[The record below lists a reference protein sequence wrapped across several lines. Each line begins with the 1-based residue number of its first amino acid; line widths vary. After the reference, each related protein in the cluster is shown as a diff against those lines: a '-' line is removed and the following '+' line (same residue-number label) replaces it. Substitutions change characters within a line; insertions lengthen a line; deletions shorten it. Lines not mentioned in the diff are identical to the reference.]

1 MIVSIADQSLRLL
14 PSKAVMLSDRTLV
27 VADLHL
33 GKATAFQARGL
44 PVPEGHSASDLQRL
58 LNLCGEHAAE
68 RLVING
74 DLFHSRGGFTPQIG
88 SLVQEWIERLAIPVE
103 LVIGNHDAKLKNL
116 PPALTVVHHAS
127 YAGFHIVH
135 DPEDAPTDHPSLAA
149 HWHPVARIGD
159 GHQRPL
165 KMPCYLLRGSM
176 LVLPSFGEFT
186 GGSFIK
192 PQAGDRCFVAPA
204 GRLIEV
210 PFELL
215 R

>member
-1 MIVSIADQSLRLL
+1 MIVTIADHSLRLL

-27 VADLHL
+27 VADIHL

-44 PVPEGHSASDLQRL
+44 PVPEGHSASDLERL
-58 LNLCGEHAAE
+58 LSLCQEHATE

-74 DLFHSRGGFTPQIG
+74 DLFHSRGGFTREIAT
-88 SLVQEWIERLAIPVE
+88 LVQAWLERLAIPVE
-103 LVIGNHDAKLKNL
+103 LVVGNHDAKLKTL
-116 PPALTVVHHAS
+116 PPDLTVMHQAS
-127 YAGFHIVH
+127 YGGFHIVH
-135 DPEDAPTDHPSLAA
+135 DPEDAPTDRPSLAA

-159 GHQRPL
+159 GRQRPL

-176 LVLPSFGEFT
+176 MVLPSFGEFT

-192 PQAGDRCFVAPA
+192 PIVGDRCFVAPA

-210 PFELL
+210 PYELL